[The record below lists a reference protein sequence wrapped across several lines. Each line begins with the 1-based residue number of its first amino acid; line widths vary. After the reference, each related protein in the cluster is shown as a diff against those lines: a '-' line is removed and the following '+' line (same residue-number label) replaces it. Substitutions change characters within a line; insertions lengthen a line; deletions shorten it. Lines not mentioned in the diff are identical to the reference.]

1 MNKTTNLEV
10 YRYGQYYNPAHI
22 HYKNPLANVSCD
34 RCFRSNLEVSIGY
47 RDSDLCL
54 KCVYIMSKSVD
65 KQAGNNILSCA
76 PKPQTTTRM
85 KQGMYS
91 SYVTTYMEQDI
102 FNTNDATFM
111 MQDMYFK
118 K

>member
-1 MNKTTNLEV
+1 MNKTTNLEI
-10 YRYGQYYNPAHI
+10 YRYGQYYNPAHT

-34 RCFRSNLEVSIGY
+34 RCFKSNLEVSIGY

-54 KCVYIMSKSVD
+54 KCACVMSKND
-65 KQAGNNILSCA
+65 NKQTGNNTLSCA
-76 PKPQTTTRM
+76 PKPQTATRM
-85 KQGMYS
+85 YG
-91 SYVTTYMEQDI
+91 SYITTDMEQYI

-118 K
+118 NN